1 MPKGSRFFELAST
14 NCATALYEY
23 SHMACAIPT
32 LIVAVAALSASSAF
46 GQSAEEPVRVSAGF
60 AMSFDVNPGR
70 PDSEGGEFMSGALI
84 APALWT
90 ELELSNGSP
99 VTLHTAFEMARSY
112 QTRWRHPGSAGFDA
126 LIDHRD
132 YVLAQTIGF
141 QPMRSERNRFVVMGG
156 FGLVFS
162 RDARE
167 STSGRWE
174 PKCPGCTEFTF
185 VTRTERSTETSIQ
198 PSFLGGINWSIALN
212 QRTRLLAR
220 IRARITMRENE
231 FLYGWLSITP
241 GLGLQVGF

>member
-1 MPKGSRFFELAST
+1 MNFGHVKRLNE
-14 NCATALYEY
+14 C
-23 SHMACAIPT
+23 SHMACRIAT
-32 LIVAVAALSASSAF
+32 LIVTVAALSASSAF
-46 GQSAEEPVRVSAGF
+46 GQSAEESVRISAGF
-60 AMSFDVNPGR
+60 AMPFDVNPGR

-141 QPMRSERNRFVVMGG
+141 QAMRSERSRFVVMGG

-167 STSGRWE
+167 STSSRWE
-174 PKCPGCTEFTF
+174 PNCPGCKEFTS
-185 VTRTERSTETSIQ
+185 VTRTERSTETTIR
-198 PSFLGGINWSIALN
+198 PSFLGGINWSTALN

-231 FLYGWLSITP
+231 FLYGWFSLMP
-241 GLGLQVGF
+241 GVGLQVGF